1 MQCDP
6 IQYEVANV
14 STYVTIVMGN
24 RCLSGNIL
32 IPTVIIYSM
41 IFVIG
46 IVGNIC
52 TCLVII
58 RNKSMHTHTNFY
70 GFSLAVSDLLVLFLG
85 LPMELH
91 TVVDLAYPYVF
102 DEWICKGRAYLI
114 EFTSYA
120 SILVICSFTV
130 ERWLAICHP
139 LRSRSSSKISRA
151 YITIIV
157 MWAVSAVAALPV
169 GYIVKINRLPLPSWA
184 MDQPWT
190 GKVSDDYKTVKNTEF
205 CAMDLGQQQL
215 QKHLIY
221 FAFLAFFLVPALLIT
236 IMYSQIAT
244 RIASTDTL
252 LCVNK
257 KEART
262 KSTQNMIKML
272 VSVVVSFFICWLPFH
287 IQRLLSLFISY
298 HEGNVSPA
306 VETLSTL
313 VFYISGCCYYS
324 NSATNPILYNVFSEK
339 YRKAFTRTILGQG
352 IAKKIRPQWYL
363 TRSSVLRSNMDNS
376 LCPQRNIGKSTKFLV
391 VPQDRHVISCAHR
404 GIDNSCVKTPCSRLD
419 VHGYL

>member
-70 GFSLAVSDLLVLFLG
+70 VFSLAVSDLLVLFLG

-139 LRSRSSSKISRA
+139 LRSRSSSKVSRA

-157 MWAVSAVAALPV
+157 MWVVSAVAALPV

-190 GKVSDDYKTVKNTEF
+190 GKVSDDYETVKNTEF

-272 VSVVVSFFICWLPFH
+272 
-287 IQRLLSLFISY
+287 
-298 HEGNVSPA
+298 
-306 VETLSTL
+306 
-313 VFYISGCCYYS
+313 GCCYYS

-339 YRKAFTRTILGQG
+339 YRKAFMRTILGQG

-391 VPQDRHVISCAHR
+391 VTPESTCDKLCTSRPRQFLCEDSMF
-404 GIDNSCVKTPCSRLD
+404 KT
-419 VHGYL
+419 